1 MRFGAPHWLQLL
13 WLLPLLGILVVWG
26 LRRRERDLARW
37 CPPSLWNRM
46 TPTRRRWSGQARLG
60 LLLFAALFLVL
71 AAARPQV
78 GSRVLAVKRSGIDVM
93 VALDLSESML
103 AEDLAPNRITRARQE
118 IQSLVDR
125 LRGDRIGLVAFAGD
139 AFVQCPLTL
148 DYASARMF
156 LRFMDTDL
164 VPVPGTA
171 IARAIEVATDSFE
184 EAETKFKALV
194 LITDGEDHEGALEAA
209 VQKAKDAGVR
219 IFAVGIGTQKGQPI
233 PDRDAHGQLKDYKRD
248 PNGEVILTQ
257 CNPEQLQEICRAT
270 GGRYVDGNVGGL
282 ALDRLHAEIQSMEQK
297 EMEGGVVTQY
307 EDRYAYF
314 VAVAFVLLAVEWML
328 SGRRRR
334 RMALARAAVVIGC
347 VAPSLFGVCGARADE
362 GQNLYEQGSYN
373 EARDLYERYSAEH
386 PDDPRGDYDLG
397 TALHR
402 TGELGPAQEALQRAL
417 RIEDP
422 KLKARALYNL
432 GNTQAKQGDLAGALE
447 SYKSSLRSDPDD
459 PDTKF
464 NLELV
469 DRLLQS
475 TPPDSSQQNQQN
487 QQNQDQQNQDQAQ
500 NENQDPNEQE
510 QNEQDPQQ
518 NQDSQ
523 NQQDQESQ
531 DQDQQGESQQP
542 EEQPDQSDQAASE
555 PEPQENEAQQ
565 PDSSE
570 TPPEPRNTM
579 PQTEELAIPPDEARR
594 ILEALQ
600 QQEISLQ
607 AERMKAKTRT
617 LDKEK
622 DW

>member
-1 MRFGAPHWLQLL
+1 MRFGEPHWLQLL
-13 WLLPLLGILVVWG
+13 WLLPLLGLFLVWG
-26 LRRRERDLARW
+26 MRKRERDLARW
-37 CPPSLWNRM
+37 CPPSLQGRM
-46 TPTRRRWSGQARLG
+46 IPTRRSWRGQARLV
-60 LLLFAALFLVL
+60 LFLFAVLFLVL

-118 IQSLVDR
+118 IQSLIDR

-156 LRFMDTDL
+156 LRFMDTNL
-164 VPVPGTA
+164 VPVPGTS
-171 IARAIEVATDSFE
+171 IARAIEVATNAFE
-184 EAETKFKALV
+184 ETETKFKALV
-194 LITDGEDHEGALEAA
+194 LITDGEDHEGAVDAA
-209 VQKAKDAGVR
+209 VQKAKEAGVR

-248 PNGEVILTQ
+248 QKGDVILTQ
-257 CNPEQLQEICRAT
+257 LDSRQLESICRAT
-270 GGRYVDGNVGGL
+270 GGRYLDGNAGGL
-282 ALDRLHAEIQSMEQK
+282 ALDRLHAEIQAMEQK

-307 EDRYAYF
+307 EDRYGYF
-314 VAVAFVLLAVEWML
+314 VAVAFFLLAVEWML
-328 SGRRRR
+328 SGRKRR
-334 RMALARAAVVIGC
+334 RMSLARTAVLIGALAPWTVAA
-347 VAPSLFGVCGARADE
+347 GARADQ
-362 GQNLYEQGSYN
+362 GQDLYESGKYS
-373 EARDLYERYSAEH
+373 EARDFYERYNAEH

-417 RIEDP
+417 RSTDP
-422 KLKARALYNL
+422 RMKARALYNL

-447 SYKSSLRSDPDD
+447 SYKSALRFDPNDA
-459 PDTKF
+459 DTKF

-475 TPPDSSQQNQQN
+475 MPPDSSQQQQPPNQQN
-487 QQNQDQQNQDQAQ
+487 QQQDQEQQDR
-500 NENQDPNEQE
+500 
-510 QNEQDPQQ
+510 
-518 NQDSQ
+518 
-523 NQQDQESQ
+523 NQQDQEQQ
-531 DQDQQGESQQP
+531 DQDRQQDQQDQSQQEQQDQEQQDQEQQSENQQEQQSDEDQSEQQDPQQQDQADREP
-542 EEQPDQSDQAASE
+542 EEPSE
-555 PEPQENEAQQ
+555 PQQ
-565 PDSSE
+565 S
-570 TPPEPRNTM
+570 NTM
-579 PQTEELAIPPDEARR
+579 PRPEELAIPPEEARR

-607 AERMKAKTRT
+607 AERMKAKTRS
-617 LDKEK
+617 LEREK